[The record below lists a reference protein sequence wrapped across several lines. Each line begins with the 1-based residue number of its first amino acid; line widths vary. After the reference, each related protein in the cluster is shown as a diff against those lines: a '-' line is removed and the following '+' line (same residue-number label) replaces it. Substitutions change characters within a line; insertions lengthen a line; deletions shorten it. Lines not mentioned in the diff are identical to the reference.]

1 MKKNKLILWL
11 VVAMSL
17 LLPTTLW
24 AQETGAE
31 SAAQTTTTTTK
42 KQSFFKLSNITYG
55 GNFGFHLDSYQFN
68 VLLMPEVGYKLFPR
82 WKVAVAPLYSY
93 YGYINSTY
101 DAGEHTLGVRVG
113 TTFDIFNG
121 TRFPK
126 FNMFVYAGYQYEH
139 HWSSEYGG
147 TEYDA
152 NYFDIGLGAKYR
164 ISYKAN
170 AYLLVSWHAFAEA
183 RTGGF
188 RVDTGW
194 FTDPIPS
201 ITFGVEIN

>member
-1 MKKNKLILWL
+1 
-11 VVAMSL
+11 
-17 LLPTTLW
+17 
-24 AQETGAE
+24 
-31 SAAQTTTTTTK
+31 
-42 KQSFFKLSNITYG
+42 
-55 GNFGFHLDSYQFN
+55 
-68 VLLMPEVGYKLFPR
+68 MPEVGYKLFPR
-82 WKVAVAPLYSY
+82 WKVSVAPLYCY

-113 TTFDIFNG
+113 TTFDILNG
-121 TRFPK
+121 TRFPR
-126 FNMFVYAGYQYEH
+126 FNVFVYAGYQYEH
-139 HWSSEYGG
+139 HWTSDYYFD
-147 TEYDA
+147 EYDA

-164 ISYKAN
+164 VHQRAN

-188 RVDTGW
+188 RAATGW

>member
-11 VVAMSL
+11 LVAMSL

-24 AQETGAE
+24 AQETETE
-31 SAAQTTTTTTK
+31 SAAQTATTTTK

-55 GNFGFHLDSYQFN
+55 GNFGFHLDPYEFN
-68 VLLMPEVGYKLFPR
+68 VLLMPEIGYKLFPR
-82 WKVAVAPLYSY
+82 WKISVAPLYSY
-93 YGYINSTY
+93 YGYVNSDY
-101 DAGEHTLGVRVG
+101 QNGEHTLGVRVG
-113 TTFDIFNG
+113 TTFDILNG
-121 TRFPK
+121 TRFPR
-126 FNMFVYAGYQYEH
+126 FNVFVYAGYQYEH
-139 HWSSEYGG
+139 HWAGG
-147 TEYDA
+147 IYNDYDA

-164 ISYKAN
+164 VSQRAN

-188 RVDTGW
+188 RADTGW

>member
-1 MKKNKLILWL
+1 MKNIKLTLLL
-11 VVAMSL
+11 VVLSL
-17 LLPTTLW
+17 LMPTALMAQKTETQATTSLP
-24 AQETGAE
+24 
-31 SAAQTTTTTTK
+31 K
-42 KQSFFKLSNITYG
+42 KESFFKLSNITYG

-82 WKVAVAPLYSY
+82 WKISVAPLYSY
-93 YGYINSTY
+93 YGYVNSDY
-101 DAGEHTLGVRVG
+101 QNGEHTLGVRVG
-113 TTFDIFNG
+113 TTFDILNG
-121 TRFPK
+121 TRFPR
-126 FNMFVYAGYQYEH
+126 FNVFVYAGYQYEH
-139 HWSSEYGG
+139 HWAGG
-147 TEYDA
+147 IYNDYDA

-164 ISYKAN
+164 VSQRAN

-188 RVDTGW
+188 RADTGW

>member
-1 MKKNKLILWL
+1 MKKIILL
-11 VVAMSL
+11 LTVAFSM
-17 LLPTTLW
+17 LLPTSLM
-24 AQETGAE
+24 AQEYSE
-31 SAAQTTTTTTK
+31 QTTQSAP
-42 KQSFFKLSNITYG
+42 KQSFFKLSNLTYG

-68 VLLMPEVGYKLFPR
+68 VLLMPEVGYRLFPR
-82 WKVAVAPLYSY
+82 WKIAVAPLYSY
-93 YGYINSTY
+93 YGYMDY
-101 DAGEHTLGVRVG
+101 GGDGEHTLGVRVS

-121 TRFPK
+121 NRFPK
-126 FNMFVYAGYQYEH
+126 FNMFVFAGYQYEH
-139 HWSSEYGG
+139 HWCSEYGRS
-147 TEYDA
+147 EYDA